1 MVGLQALSCLIFESL
16 ISLPFIMT
24 ANQSIKIYEILAG
37 QFSQPEKARELTE
50 AIEAVIAEKV
60 EKGTKDYEVLLHK
73 DLQIL
78 KSENEEKLA
87 GLEGRLR
94 TDIAEVKINIAE
106 VKADIMKWMFIF
118 WVGSFIGTLGG
129 LIAIVRFMVVK

>member
-1 MVGLQALSCLIFESL
+1 
-16 ISLPFIMT
+16 MT

-60 EKGTKDYEVLLHK
+60 EEGNKNYEVLLHK
-73 DLQIL
+73 DLRIL

-94 TDIAEVKINIAE
+94 TDIANLRTEVKTDIAE
-106 VKADIMKWMFIF
+106 VKADIIKWMFIF
-118 WVGSFIGTLGG
+118 WVGSLVGTLGG